1 VLRKLQ
7 DLVIN
12 ALVFEKMLE
21 AQHPSYVHY
30 LPKFSTK
37 KYIMKNVLIIYLIT
51 LMAILSPQL
60 MMAQTTTTGKVVD
73 GQTQEPLIGV
83 NLWIESSNTGSI
95 TNVNGEYSLEANPS
109 EVVKIS
115 FIGYETQELKISALP
130 SVFRL
135 ELSVAELSRVV
146 VSASRTQQDR
156 AEAPAAISS
165 ITATTIED
173 TRATS
178 LDQLLNK
185 TPGVFMVD
193 LGNEQ
198 HSMSIRQPLSYK
210 SLFLYLEDGL
220 PIRPTGVF
228 NHNALLEM
236 NQANIRQIEV
246 IRGPSSSLYGSEAI
260 GGAINFITLRPT
272 SVPTASI
279 RLQGNSLG
287 YKRADLRA
295 ATTVGKFG
303 IAFSAYYANQR
314 NGFREHSDLDKLAM
328 TLKLTYKVSEK
339 DFLSADVTMIDYK
352 SDMTGSLDSARFYS
366 REYSSVHTF
375 TNRNVWALRSKIQYR
390 RYWTEKSKSSAVV
403 FFRDNSIKQVPS
415 YRVKDDWSSW
425 GNPTGNK
432 NLAHGESN
440 DNSYKSFGALIQH
453 RQEFD
458 FWKIAITAGV
468 SIDVS
473 PNSYKANY
481 ISITKNQEGVY
492 TNYVNEVDSMLT
504 DYEVGLVNPAGYV
517 QLEMSPFKNFKIV
530 AAARYDAFVYNY
542 KNNLPATAFSGAAD
556 NVDQFWALTPKIG
569 VTYKIAKTSGVYAN
583 FSQGFVPPQIGELYR
598 GVSVPVLKPSTYNNV
613 EVGSW
618 ISLLKGKLHFD
629 LSLYLMD
636 GFNEIISVRQD
647 NGASVNQNAGQT
659 RHMGVEYGVYYSPI
673 KDLSIRLTGSNSAH
687 TFLNYKESGT
697 DYTGNFMAQAP
708 TWLLNTEVSYKP
720 RFFKG
725 FRISVEMVH
734 MNQYYM
740 DAANTKTYPGFLI
753 FNARVGYSIKGFELW
768 CNVLNFTDQLYSPNA
783 SLSRW
788 GESITVGNPIN
799 LTVGIG
805 YNFVAGMYKKK

>member
-1 VLRKLQ
+1 MSIIHLNFLQ
-7 DLVIN
+7 KN
-12 ALVFEKMLE
+12 
-21 AQHPSYVHY
+21 S
-30 LPKFSTK
+30 
-37 KYIMKNVLIIYLIT
+37 IMKNMLIIHLIT
-51 LMAILSPQL
+51 LMAIISPQL
-60 MMAQTTTTGKVVD
+60 IIAQTTITAGKVVD

-83 NLWIESSNTGSI
+83 NLWVESLNTGSI
-95 TNVNGEYSLEANPS
+95 TNVNGEFTLEAKPS
-109 EVVKIS
+109 DLVQIS

-130 SVFRL
+130 SVLRL

-156 AEAPAAISS
+156 AEAPTAISS
-165 ITATTIED
+165 ITATTIKD

-236 NQANIRQIEV
+236 NQASIRQIEV

-272 SVPTASI
+272 AVPTTSI
-279 RLQGNSLG
+279 RLQGNTLG
-287 YKRADLRA
+287 YKRVDLRA

-303 IAFSAYYANQR
+303 IAFSGYYANRR

-366 REYSSVHTF
+366 REYSSVHRF
-375 TNRNVWALRSKIQYR
+375 TNRNVWALRSKIQYK

-425 GNPTGNK
+425 GNPTGDK

-440 DNSYKSFGALIQH
+440 DNSYKSFGGLIQH

-458 FWKIAITAGV
+458 FLKTAITAGI

-473 PNSYKANY
+473 PNTYKANY
-481 ISITKNQEGVY
+481 ISITRDDEGVY
-492 TNYVNEVDSMLT
+492 TNYENEADSMLT

-517 QLEMSPFKNFKIV
+517 QLEMSPFKNFKV
-530 AAARYDAFVYNY
+530 VLAARYDAFVYNY
-542 KNNLPATAFSGAAD
+542 NNNLPATAFSGAPD
-556 NVDQFWALTPKIG
+556 NIDQFWALTPKIG

-598 GVSVPVLKPSTYNNV
+598 GVSVPILKPSTYNNF

-618 ISLLKGKLHFD
+618 VSLLKGKLHFD

-659 RHMGVEYGVYYSPI
+659 RHMGIEYGVYYSPI
-673 KDLSIRLTGSNSAH
+673 KDVSIRITGSNAAH
-687 TFLNYKESGT
+687 TFLEYEESGN
-697 DYTGNFMAQAP
+697 DYTGNSMAQAP

-725 FRISVEMVH
+725 FRISIEMIH

-740 DAANTKTYPGFLI
+740 DAANTKTYPGFLV
-753 FNARVGYSIKGFELW
+753 FNARVGYTIKGFELW
-768 CNVLNFTDQLYSPNA
+768 CNVMNFTNQLYSPNA

-799 LTVGIG
+799 LNVGIG
-805 YNFVAGMYKKK
+805 YNFVAGMYKK